1 MLAWRNG
8 RRNGLKIRW
17 GQPREGSS
25 PFASTIKK
33 VGDIMGKR
41 PYYIINSFVD
51 YDGYDSR
58 VEYIG
63 TNWKAARNRFF
74 TVVELLK
81 QEQFFDHGLTEN
93 DIQLVFTDTPGFH
106 KPKTKLGEKMIKSV
120 DDAISGVDSC
130 LFVTES
136 KGEIRPTEI
145 ELLERLKK
153 EKIPVILAINKID
166 AIKKEFDCKKIAVHA
181 QKQAVGF
188 YEKMGFLTVSDE
200 FLEEGIPH
208 LTMEMKI

>member
-93 DIQLVFTDTPGFH
+93 DIQCSFRNNTDVPLQPHHSQWAYMDDQNEVYISVQLVCVNTNAFGNEAWERKYKNRYPN
-106 KPKTKLGEKMIKSV
+106 
-120 DDAISGVDSC
+120 
-130 LFVTES
+130 S
-136 KGEIRPTEI
+136 K
-145 ELLERLKK
+145 
-153 EKIPVILAINKID
+153 
-166 AIKKEFDCKKIAVHA
+166 
-181 QKQAVGF
+181 
-188 YEKMGFLTVSDE
+188 Y
-200 FLEEGIPH
+200 
-208 LTMEMKI
+208 